1 MFDKN
6 GHTMC
11 LDCNGTGMMCGDVG
25 DYTCTVCGGCG
36 YLDWIE
42 VIMGKPYCERATK
55 TVYGIDILKAEG
67 KIK

>member
-11 LDCNGTGMMCGDVG
+11 LTCDGTGEICGISG
-25 DYTCTVCGGCG
+25 WFACTTCGGCG

-42 VIMGKPYCERATK
+42 VIMGKPYCGSR
-55 TVYGIDILKAEG
+55 TVYGIDVLRAEG
-67 KIK
+67 K